1 MKSLKEKFGKFEM
14 SKEQVKAVK
23 GGESEMTTDN
33 YFCGGNYCFNILSGE
48 HWLVMGAPRDRQSIC
63 CNPIKV

>member
-23 GGESEMTTDN
+23 GGGDWN
-33 YFCGGNYCFNILSGE
+33 CNNCPIVCGRANLECIKQCE
-48 HWLVMGAPRDRQSIC
+48 APSCVPMD
-63 CNPIKV
+63 